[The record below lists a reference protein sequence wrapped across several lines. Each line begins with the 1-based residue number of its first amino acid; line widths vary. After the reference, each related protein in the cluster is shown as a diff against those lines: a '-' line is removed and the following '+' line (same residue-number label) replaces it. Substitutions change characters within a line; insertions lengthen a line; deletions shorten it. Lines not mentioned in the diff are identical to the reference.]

1 MSVYPYVDFH
11 NGGTSIHNV
20 DCDNTDIRYTCPYL
34 KFLEKQGYTDYQVE
48 RMGRITIVH
57 LNFWRNYSAKEK
69 NLPYPRNFC
78 LSCPWNRGR

>member
-11 NGGTSIHNV
+11 NAANSIHMV
-20 DCDNTDIRYTCPYL
+20 DCDNTDVRYTCPYL
-34 KFLEKQGYTDYQVE
+34 KFLENQGYTDYQVE
-48 RMGRITIVH
+48 HMGRITIVH

-78 LSCPWNRGR
+78 LSCPYNRGR

>member
-11 NGGTSIHNV
+11 NAANSIHMV
-20 DCDNTDIRYTCPYL
+20 DCDNTDVRHSCPYL
-34 KFLEKQGYTDYQVE
+34 KFLEKQDYTDYQVE
-48 RMGRITIVH
+48 HMGRITIVH

-78 LSCPWNRGR
+78 LSCSWNRGR